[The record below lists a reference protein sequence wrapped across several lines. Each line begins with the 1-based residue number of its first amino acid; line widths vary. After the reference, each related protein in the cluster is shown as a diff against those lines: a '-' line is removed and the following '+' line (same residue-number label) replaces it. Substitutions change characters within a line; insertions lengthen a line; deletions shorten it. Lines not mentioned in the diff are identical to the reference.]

1 MISSHLAPRLYESK
15 LVSHPA
21 LLALS
26 RCCKYLHAV
35 LTPELAKAVLA
46 AAEDPLWFAV
56 KRAHLG
62 LVAKLLEEKWVKATE
77 EMLVYWVVQ
86 GGERLIFYAGRHME
100 RVEAETEGKGG
111 EGGGE
116 EGEREEGERKKRGIE
131 AREREDIMR
140 EEARELVVLTLL
152 RLGAGR
158 RLGREWQEMMR
169 DRWPGRWGMGHS
181 MLRGVRR
188 LLLERRV
195 RL

>member
-1 MISSHLAPRLYESK
+1 MITSHLAPRLYECR
-15 LVSHPA
+15 LISHPP

-26 RCCKYLHAV
+26 RCCNYLHAV
-35 LTPELAKAVLA
+35 LTPELVKAVLL
-46 AAEDPLWFAV
+46 AAEDPLWFAI

-77 EMLVYWVVQ
+77 EMLVYWVVR

-100 RVEAETEGKGG
+100 RVEAEAEG
-111 EGGGE
+111 EGEKGEKE
-116 EGEREEGERKKRGIE
+116 EGEREERGRE

-140 EEARELVVLTLL
+140 GEARELVVLTLL

-158 RLGREWQEMMR
+158 RLGREWHAMMR
-169 DRWPGRWGMGHS
+169 DRWPGRWGMSHS